1 MKKRHDLIITCL
13 VFAQI
18 ALVASC
24 SQQEEPPTS
33 TATHSRSA
41 ALDTAAAVVHF
52 YKGTGERVWPGY
64 DLSQR
69 PLLIYVPERWAL
81 LLNARGHVTGF
92 EDYPDTWPD
101 LGTRSLLHSGS
112 YESLVGQLAFDLEL
126 GDLRTV
132 AVPVAE
138 GHLPAGHPNPRLYW
152 FAFVVHEAFHQHQ
165 RETFAS
171 IEGEVEE
178 RYPILD
184 AENTASIVLEMRLL
198 MEALDSIAFDLRGE
212 AEKQAA
218 AFIAVREQRWRRAD
232 EFLERYE
239 KAKEL
244 VEGTAKYVE
253 AKSVGLLVESCAS
266 GGPQSP
272 LAPVCEETGTVSVED
287 YLRQDFEERF
297 EQGTLP
303 PEEVARN
310 RIYAVGGTLGLLLD
324 FLGVDWRTQA
334 IEGGRDFSFVALL
347 QKVIGADDARTEE
360 RLAWARQRYDYA
372 SILSASRDQIDRY
385 VRSYEAA
392 LAEFE
397 EQSGQR
403 VSVRVPAVGLSRSRS
418 SRTKRWVADAGAR
431 VFSSHFNVYSLK
443 TVPDEDFLLQVKDA
457 GLLDETDR
465 SANAK
470 TVTFFTSDL
479 TNVDLDGEPR
489 DLVPGETYR
498 FEVLLLSGGHFD
510 LRCTRPGVL
519 VVDERNLT
527 IDLDLERPR

>member
-1 MKKRHDLIITCL
+1 MKIRIGLIACL
-13 VFAQI
+13 VFAHVP
-18 ALVASC
+18 LVAALG
-24 SQQEEPPTS
+24 QQEGDPAS
-33 TATHSRSA
+33 TAPSSPSV
-41 ALDTAAAVVHF
+41 ALDTAAALVHF
-52 YKGTGERVWPGY
+52 YKGAGERVWPGY

-69 PLLIYVPERWAL
+69 PLLIYVPEQWVL
-81 LLNARGHVTGF
+81 LLNARGDVTGF

-112 YESLVGQLAFDLEL
+112 YENLVGQLAFDLEL

-132 AVPVAE
+132 AVPVVE
-138 GHLPAGHPNPRLYW
+138 DHLPTGHPDQRLYW

-171 IEGEVEE
+171 VEGEVEE

-184 AENTASIVLEMRLL
+184 AENTALIVLEMRLL
-198 MEALDSIAFDLRGE
+198 MDALGSTASADRGE
-212 AEKQAA
+212 VEEQAA
-218 AFIAVREQRWRRAD
+218 AFVAVREQRWRRAD

-253 AKSVGLLVESCAS
+253 AKSVGLLADSCAS
-266 GGPQSP
+266 RGPQGP
-272 LAPVCEETGTVSVED
+272 LAPVCEEAGTISVQD
-287 YLRQDFEERF
+287 YLLQDFEKRF

-303 PEEVARN
+303 PEQVARN
-310 RIYAVGGTLGLLLD
+310 RIYAVGGTLGVLLD

-347 QKVIGADDARTEE
+347 RRAIGSDDAAAAE
-360 RLAWARQRYDYA
+360 RLAWARQYYDYA

-397 EQSGQR
+397 GQAGRR

-443 TVPDEDFLLQVKDA
+443 TVPGEDFLLQVKDA

-470 TVTFFTSDL
+470 TVTFFASDL
-479 TNVDLDGEPR
+479 TNVDLNGEPR

-498 FEVLLLSGGHFD
+498 FEALSMSGGRFH

-519 VVDERNLT
+519 VVGERKLT
-527 IDLDLERPR
+527 IDLIPERPR